1 MGNGCKVVG
10 VKLSDGTSMT
20 IDEYKKMRDTTE
32 ESIDSKEVNEVP
44 RSQYQIMF
52 SKVDADLIFVS
63 KIVNKVQ
70 NTKLNI
76 QLNKTLLGDIPTSNI
91 LISCRDYEMLL
102 IPVGETGMATTRIRF
117 KGTREIYVKD
127 TLIDTIFSF
136 IELFS
141 KYKVKG
147 KIRTKYAGRLQEE
160 LKQWVS
166 RASKSTNE
174 DWDRYTEK
182 ENTK

>member
-1 MGNGCKVVG
+1 MHNGYSVVG
-10 VKLSDGTSMT
+10 VELSDGRIMT
-20 IDEYKKMRDTTE
+20 IAEYKKMRDTTE
-32 ESIDSKEVNEVP
+32 ESIDSKEVNEMP
-44 RSQYQIMF
+44 KNQYQVMF

-76 QLNKTLLGDIPTSNI
+76 QLNKTLLGNIPTSNM
-91 LISCRDYEMLL
+91 LVSCRDYEMLL

-117 KGTREIYVKD
+117 KGTGEIYVKD

-147 KIRTKYAGRLQEE
+147 KIRTKHAGRLQEE

-174 DWDRYTEK
+174 DWDRYTRED
-182 ENTK
+182 N